1 MTIDGAARVL
11 VVDDDPAKGSRVVRY
26 FEEYGLQAAH
36 TSWQQLA
43 TGQSRVGWFNMMILA
58 FRIGQKSGCDL
69 VRTIQSHT
77 DSPAI
82 IVADP
87 QRDAMERVTG
97 LELGA
102 DDYLTEPFAL
112 RELLARVRAI
122 LRRRGVRLPV
132 REARPGACRY
142 QFGGWELDQHTRR
155 LTNRIGERVTLTK
168 AEYALLIAFLDAP
181 ERVLTRQYLL
191 QATGMHAD
199 ISDRSIDVQ
208 TLRLRRKV
216 ETEPCPQRVIRT
228 ERGVGYIFALPVRR
242 IGATTSRTRP
252 ADPLRPCGD

>member
-11 VVDDDPAKGSRVVRY
+11 VVDDDPTKGSRVVNY
-26 FEEYGLQAAH
+26 FKDSGLQAAH
-36 TSWQQLA
+36 TSWRQLT
-43 TGQSRVGWFNMMILA
+43 TGQSKVEWFNMMILA
-58 FRIGQKSGCDL
+58 FRIDQKGGFDL
-69 VRTIQSHT
+69 LRAIQSQT

-122 LRRRGVRLPV
+122 LRRRGMRLPV
-132 REARPGACRY
+132 CEERPDHCRY
-142 QFGGWELDQHTRR
+142 QFGGWELDRRARR
-155 LTNRIGERVTLTK
+155 LTNRNGERVTLTK
-168 AEYALLIAFLDAP
+168 AEFALLIAFLDAP

-191 QATGMHAD
+191 QATRMHAD

-216 ETEPCPQRVIRT
+216 ETEPCPQRVIKT
-228 ERGVGYIFALPVRR
+228 ERGVGYIFSLPVTKIRSSV
-242 IGATTSRTRP
+242 SRTRRG
-252 ADPLRPCGD
+252 DPLR

>member
-1 MTIDGAARVL
+1 MYFCFEVRVTAPDQRLIRLVLERFHLTRPLDATADFFDQPVADGGCETCTWSQDMTIDGAARVL
-11 VVDDDPAKGSRVVRY
+11 VVDDDPAKGSMVVRY

-43 TGQSRVGWFNMMILA
+43 TGQSRVEWFNMVILA
-58 FRIGQKSGCDL
+58 FRIGQKSGSDL
-69 VRTIQSHT
+69 LRTIQSHT

-122 LRRRGVRLPV
+122 LRRRGVRLPS

-155 LTNRIGERVTLTK
+155 LTNRMGERVTL
-168 AEYALLIAFLDAP
+168 P
-181 ERVLTRQYLL
+181 
-191 QATGMHAD
+191 
-199 ISDRSIDVQ
+199 
-208 TLRLRRKV
+208 
-216 ETEPCPQRVIRT
+216 
-228 ERGVGYIFALPVRR
+228 
-242 IGATTSRTRP
+242 RP
-252 ADPLRPCGD
+252 NMPS